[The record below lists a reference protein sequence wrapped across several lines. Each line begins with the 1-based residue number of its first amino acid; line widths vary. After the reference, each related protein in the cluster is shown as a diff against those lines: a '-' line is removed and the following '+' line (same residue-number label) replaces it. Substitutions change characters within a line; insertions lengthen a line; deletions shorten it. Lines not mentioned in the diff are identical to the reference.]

1 MTGKVAF
8 VTGASRVT
16 GKAIALEL
24 ARAGYDVGITYMGY
38 KEGADD
44 AVRQMEEMGRKGKAY
59 YADTGDV
66 AATQVMLVGFFEDFG
81 HIDVMVCNTG
91 ITKYVDFL
99 SASQEVYDY
108 IFNTNIRGSY
118 FCGQSAARNM
128 VKNGVKG
135 VIVNISS
142 IHAKSLW
149 PGDTLYATTK
159 AALCRLTEAQALELA
174 PHGIRAVGV
183 APGCVYMGGYD
194 DTQARKARYDWVN
207 SKIPMK
213 RHVSA
218 EEIGQ
223 AVVYLASEKASY
235 ITGQTLFIEG
245 GLMLPVLVNEQYNSY
260 NA

>member
-1 MTGKVAF
+1 MKSKVAF

-24 ARAGYDVGITYMGY
+24 AKEGYDVGVTYMGY
-38 KEGADD
+38 REGADD
-44 AVRQMEEMGRKGKAY
+44 AVRQMEAMGRKGKAY
-59 YADTGDV
+59 YADTGNVED
-66 AATQVMLVGFFEDFG
+66 TQAMLESFYEEFG

-99 SASQEVYDY
+99 TASRDVYDY

-118 FCGQSAARNM
+118 FCGQSAAQNM

-159 AALCRLTEAQALELA
+159 SALCRLTEAQALELA
-174 PHGIRAVGV
+174 PHGIRAVCV
-183 APGCVYMGGYD
+183 APGAVYMGGYD
-194 DTQARKARYDWVN
+194 ENELKQARYEWMN
-207 SKIPMK
+207 TKIPL
-213 RHVSA
+213 RRYVSA

-223 AVVYLASEKASY
+223 AVAYLVSEKAAY
-235 ITGQTLFIEG
+235 ITGQVILVDG
-245 GLMLPVLVNEQYNSY
+245 GLAM
-260 NA
+260 

>member
-1 MTGKVAF
+1 MNKVAF

-24 ARAGYDVGITYMGY
+24 AKAGYDVGITYMGY
-38 KEGADD
+38 MEGAQD
-44 AVRQMEEMGRKGKAY
+44 AVRQMAEMGRKGKAY
-59 YADTGDV
+59 FADTGDV
-66 AATQVMLVGFFEDFG
+66 AATQATLESFYDEFG

-99 SASQEVYDY
+99 TCPQDVYDY

-142 IHAKSLW
+142 IHARSLW

-159 AALCRLTEAQALELA
+159 SALVRLTEAQALELA
-174 PHGIRAVGV
+174 PHGIRAVCV

-194 DTQARKARYDWVN
+194 TTEERKARYDWVN
-207 SKIPMK
+207 SKIPAG

-223 AVVYLASEKASY
+223 AVVYLTSEKASY
-235 ITGQTLFIEG
+235 ITGQTLFVEG
-245 GLMLPVLVNEQYNSY
+245 GLMLPAIVNENYNSR
-260 NA
+260 A